1 MFLHGFLK
9 KWREKPQCSFSCC
22 LALLLPLIDLQ
33 GEIAGFA
40 QTNVLQNQLQTGQI
54 DMPSILT
61 VVKDS
66 GAIEVTLE
74 EDEQADEKKVEVQAK
89 SDHSSECTGSRC
101 HQGTQTDLFYNS
113 VAGLE
118 VKKSRRQRRETIET
132 IDN

>member
-22 LALLLPLIDLQ
+22 LALLLPLNDFQ

-40 QTNVLQNQLQTGQI
+40 ETNVLQNQLQTGQI

-66 GAIEVTLE
+66 GAIDVTLE

-89 SDHSSECTGSRC
+89 RYHSTGSRC
-101 HQGTQTDLFYNS
+101 HQGTQTDLFYTS
-113 VAGLE
+113 IAGLE
-118 VKKSRRQRRETIET
+118 VKTSRSQRRETIET
-132 IDN
+132 GYN